1 MLAGTQFLCYAD
13 FVLYQGTSTYHIN
26 SCESIEVFYEIRQD
40 FDKLNYASHI
50 AKIVYDVTNE
60 NEDSREIMQLFLN
73 TLYMISKSDKNLDLI
88 LAIFKLRLACILGF
102 TPNIISCQNC
112 ASNEDIIYFSLKDNG
127 FKCGICGKQDTGA
140 IQISAATRTAIR
152 YIVMKEPKQIFS
164 FNVPESSI
172 KELEIISK
180 LYLNEKLEKNYE
192 LPSI

>member
-1 MLAGTQFLCYAD
+1 M
-13 FVLYQGTSTYHIN
+13 
-26 SCESIEVFYEIRQD
+26 FYEIRQD

-60 NEDSREIMQLFLN
+60 NEDSREVMQLFLN
-73 TLYMISKSDKNLDLI
+73 TLYMISKSDKSLDLI
-88 LAIFKLRLACILGF
+88 LAIFKLRLTCILGF
-102 TPNIISCQNC
+102 TPNILSCQNC

-140 IQISAATRTAIR
+140 IQISPATRTAIR

-180 LYLNEKLEKNYE
+180 LYLNEKLERNYE
-192 LPSI
+192 FNKV

>member
-73 TLYMISKSDKNLDLI
+73 TLYMITKSDKNLDLI